1 METKRGFDWAL
12 LKEIFWRP
20 GVLAVSI
27 LYFLLQLAFNLIA
40 WTMTQQNQA
49 KYQLIQVVTWRV
61 WIAVTPILTVLLIV
75 LIVRA
80 AIQAVGRREAQAN
93 ASIAAMERDRDSFR
107 TQLDA
112 ATKGGTIKLLA
123 VEMMPQL
130 LALAEEWSTLHEAF
144 LSGVTDSA
152 EDQVRDLTDRT
163 VAFLKQELDDS
174 HAAMVKNAPP
184 EHPNL
189 HGRATRDKHYIGLA
203 AAKLNK
209 VNQIIE
215 EQRRAN

>member
-12 LKEIFWRP
+12 LKEILWRP

-27 LYFLLQLAFNLIA
+27 LYFLLQLTFNLIA
-40 WTMTQQNQA
+40 WTLTPANQA
-49 KYQLIQVVTWRV
+49 KYQLVRLVTWRV
-61 WIAVTPILTVLLIV
+61 WIAVTPLLTALLIV

-80 AIQAVGRREAQAN
+80 AIQAVGRREVQAN
-93 ASIAAMERDRDSFR
+93 SSTAATERDRDSLR
-107 TQLDA
+107 SQLDA

-123 VEMMPQL
+123 AEDMPRL
-130 LALAEEWSTLHEAF
+130 LALAEEWGKLHDNF
-144 LSGVTDSA
+144 FRGVTDSA
-152 EDQVRDLTDRT
+152 EDQVRDLTDKT
-163 VAFLKQELDDS
+163 VAFLKQKLDDS

-189 HGRATRDKHYIGLA
+189 HGRATRDKYFIGIA
-203 AAKLNK
+203 AAKLKK

-215 EQRRAN
+215 EQRSVH